1 MAQREDTIDIDALLN
16 RIFRESRLQD
26 LEVQDVVR
34 EIDTPTTTSE
44 SDDEPTVTQDGEWNV
59 AQRFL
64 NTTVTPSIQCEYSA
78 LYNDPAYQRRARL
91 KLHNAKES
99 FRIRTRQDTI
109 TVMDSQYYRDTLV
122 HLYQKYPI
130 TGGREDLYPLVALYM
145 IDLEE
150 NGIYADDSN
159 DSGDDD
165 NDDGNNDDGD
175 NGDGDNGD
183 QDEDDKKNTKTQ
195 NKRQHSGDIIMNFS
209 IKIKRY
215 KWFFI

>member
-1 MAQREDTIDIDALLN
+1 MAQREESIDALLA
-16 RIFRESRLQD
+16 RIFRESAQRD

-122 HLYQKYPI
+122 YLYQKYPI

-150 NGIYADDSN
+150 NGIDADDSN
-159 DSGDDD
+159 DSDDD
-165 NDDGNNDDGD
+165 NDDGD

-215 KWFFI
+215 K

>member
-99 FRIRTRQDTI
+99 FRNRTRQQTI
-109 TVMDSQYYRDTLV
+109 DVMDSQYYRDTLT

-150 NGIYADDSN
+150 NGIYYDSN
-159 DSGDDD
+159 DSDDDD
-165 NDDGNNDDGD
+165 NDNDNDDDNDNDNDDDDD
-175 NGDGDNGD
+175 NGD
-183 QDEDDKKNTKTQ
+183 DKENRGNDKMSDRKRKSSADIMSRPFKTI
-195 NKRQHSGDIIMNFS
+195 RF
-209 IKIKRY
+209 
-215 KWFFI
+215 

>member
-1 MAQREDTIDIDALLN
+1 MAQREETIDALLA
-16 RIFRESRLQD
+16 RIFRESAQLD

-99 FRIRTRQDTI
+99 FRNRTRQETI
-109 TVMDSQYYRDTLV
+109 TVMDSQYYRDTLA

-150 NGIYADDSN
+150 NGIYYYSN
-159 DSGDDD
+159 DSDDDD
-165 NDDGNNDDGD
+165 NDNDNDDDNDNDNDDDDD
-175 NGDGDNGD
+175 NGD
-183 QDEDDKKNTKTQ
+183 DKENRGNDKMSDRKRKSSADIMSRPFKTI
-195 NKRQHSGDIIMNFS
+195 RF
-209 IKIKRY
+209 
-215 KWFFI
+215 

>member
-1 MAQREDTIDIDALLN
+1 MAQREETIDALLN
-16 RIFRESRLQD
+16 RIFRESALQD

-99 FRIRTRQDTI
+99 FRNRTRQQTI
-109 TVMDSQYYRDTLV
+109 DVMDSQYYRDTLT

-150 NGIYADDSN
+150 NGIYYDSN
-159 DSGDDD
+159 DSDDDD
-165 NDDGNNDDGD
+165 NDNDNDDDNDNDNDDDDD
-175 NGDGDNGD
+175 NGD
-183 QDEDDKKNTKTQ
+183 DKENRGNDKMSDRKRKSSADIMSRPLKTI
-195 NKRQHSGDIIMNFS
+195 RF
-209 IKIKRY
+209 
-215 KWFFI
+215 

>member
-130 TGGREDLYPLVALYM
+130 TGGREDLYAELIIKGETSLVERIEWRPDIQNWLS
-145 IDLEE
+145 LT
-150 NGIYADDSN
+150 GIQRVNVVYAMT
-159 DSGDDD
+159 G
-165 NDDGNNDDGD
+165 
-175 NGDGDNGD
+175 
-183 QDEDDKKNTKTQ
+183 
-195 NKRQHSGDIIMNFS
+195 S
-209 IKIKRY
+209 I
-215 KWFFI
+215 

>member
-1 MAQREDTIDIDALLN
+1 MAQREESIDALLA
-16 RIFRESRLQD
+16 RIFRESAQRD

-99 FRIRTRQDTI
+99 FRNRTRQDTI

-150 NGIYADDSN
+150 NGIYADDS
-159 DSGDDD
+159 GDDD
-165 NDDGNNDDGD
+165 NDDGNND
-175 NGDGDNGD
+175 DGDNGD

-215 KWFFI
+215 K

>member
-1 MAQREDTIDIDALLN
+1 MAQREETIDALLN
-16 RIFRESRLQD
+16 RIFRESALQD

-99 FRIRTRQDTI
+99 FRNRTRQETI
-109 TVMDSQYYRDTLV
+109 TVMDSQYYRDTLA

-150 NGIYADDSN
+150 NGIYVDDSN
-159 DSGDDD
+159 DSDDDDNGNDNGDDD
-165 NDDGNNDDGD
+165 NNDNDNDDD
-175 NGDGDNGD
+175 NGDNKENSGN
-183 QDEDDKKNTKTQ
+183 DKMSDRKRKSSADIMSRPFKTI
-195 NKRQHSGDIIMNFS
+195 RF
-209 IKIKRY
+209 
-215 KWFFI
+215 

>member
-1 MAQREDTIDIDALLN
+1 MAQREESIDALLA
-16 RIFRESRLQD
+16 RIFRESAQRD

-99 FRIRTRQDTI
+99 FRNRTRQDTI

-150 NGIYADDSN
+150 NGIDADDSN
-159 DSGDDD
+159 DSDDD
-165 NDDGNNDDGD
+165 NDDGD

-215 KWFFI
+215 K

>member
-1 MAQREDTIDIDALLN
+1 MAQREEIIDTDAQL
-16 RIFRESRLQD
+16 D

-34 EIDTPTTTSE
+34 EIDTPPATSE

-64 NTTVTPSIQCEYSA
+64 NTTVTPSIQCEYSK

-99 FRIRTRQDTI
+99 FRNRTRQDTI

-159 DSGDDD
+159 DSDDD
-165 NDDGNNDDGD
+165 NNDGNNDDGD
-175 NGDGDNGD
+175 NDDGDNGDDD
-183 QDEDDKKNTKTQ
+183 QDEDDKEKSKTQ
-195 NKRQHSGDIIMNFS
+195 NKRKHSGDIIMNFS
-209 IKIKRY
+209 INIKRY
-215 KWFFI
+215 

>member
-1 MAQREDTIDIDALLN
+1 MAQREESIDALLA
-16 RIFRESRLQD
+16 RIFRESAQRD

-99 FRIRTRQDTI
+99 FRNRTRQDTI

-165 NDDGNNDDGD
+165 NDDDDNDDDDNDDGD
-175 NGDGDNGD
+175 NGDDD
-183 QDEDDKKNTKTQ
+183 QDEDDKENSKTQ
-195 NKRQHSGDIIMNFS
+195 NKRKHSGDIIMNFS
-209 IKIKRY
+209 FKIIRY
-215 KWFFI
+215 